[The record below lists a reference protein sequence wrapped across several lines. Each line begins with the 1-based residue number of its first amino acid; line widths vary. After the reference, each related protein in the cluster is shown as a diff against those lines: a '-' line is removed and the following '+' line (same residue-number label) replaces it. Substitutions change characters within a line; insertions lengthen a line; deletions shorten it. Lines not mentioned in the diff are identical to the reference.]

1 MNKLARSLA
10 ASALAV
16 ALALLPP
23 AAHAAATP
31 MDWSGIVSEVL
42 PSVVNISVETIVD
55 KDGGPQRE
63 HAVGTGFIIDPN
75 GTIATNKHVIAG
87 AFRITVTLSDHSQW
101 SAKLLAACT
110 LLDLA
115 IIRINVGHKLP
126 FLTFTNSNN
135 ARVGDP
141 VMVIGNP
148 LGLGTSVSGGMISAL
163 HRDLMNTPIDDYI
176 QTDAAVNH
184 GNSGG
189 PMLDRNGR
197 VLGIAT
203 ILVTE
208 GANEG
213 SNGLGFAIAGSEA
226 DFAIQHL
233 LHPDMGGIGWIGVH
247 LQDVIPPLA
256 RAFHLSKPNGFLI
269 TQIDPGSPAS
279 NAGLQRGDIITDVGD
294 STTVGSLP
302 VASSREFMIHVIQV
316 PIGTPL
322 DLTLDR
328 RGSTRHVRVTVADW
342 PDLRTPDATLSNTT
356 EDAAA
361 AQAPDCGLILAPLTA
376 AARRYF
382 HLSTDQGVVVSAVD
396 PTSEAFTSGITP
408 GDVIEQVQN
417 TLVDS
422 PDQVMRLI
430 GRAQG
435 NQRFVALLVAR
446 KTSQR
451 WIALYSGSV
460 SSQQPALTSSAQ
472 PPNPTEDTA
481 AVRQP

>member
-1 MNKLARSLA
+1 MNKLARWLT
-10 ASALAV
+10 ASALV
-16 ALALLPP
+16 LLLILPP
-23 AAHAAATP
+23 PDARAEATP
-31 MDWSGIVSEVL
+31 MDWSGIVSQVL

-55 KDGGPQRE
+55 KDGGPQRQ

-87 AFRITVTLSDHSQW
+87 AFRITVTLSDHTQW
-101 SAKLLAACT
+101 SAKLIAACK

-115 IIRINVGHKLP
+115 IIRINVGYKLP
-126 FLTFTNSNN
+126 FLTFANSNN

-233 LHPDMGGIGWIGVH
+233 LHPDTGGIGWIGVH

-256 RAFHLSKPNGFLI
+256 RAFQLSKPDGLLI

-279 NAGLQRGDIITDVGD
+279 NAGLQPGDIITDVSD
-294 STTVGSLP
+294 ITSSLP
-302 VASSREFMIHVIQV
+302 VANSREFMIHVIQV
-316 PIGTPL
+316 PVGTPL
-322 DLTLDR
+322 ELTIDR
-328 RGSTRHVRVTVADW
+328 RGSTRHVSVTVADW
-342 PDLRTPDATLSNTT
+342 PDLRTPDATLSNTR

-382 HLSTDQGVVVSAVD
+382 HLGTDQGVVVSAVD
-396 PTSEAFTSGITP
+396 PTSEAFTSGITS

-430 GRAQG
+430 GQAQG

-451 WIALYSGSV
+451 WIALYSGNV

-472 PPNPTEDTA
+472 PSNPTQDTA
-481 AVRQP
+481 AVRRP